1 MCFQDGGRGGAHT
14 YAPSLPPS
22 PTAALAAEPAALS
35 GIGASARRP
44 KVLANPVRGSTRIQI
59 DYGDTRSP
67 TRTSPL

>member
-1 MCFQDGGRGGAHT
+1 MLARRGRCK
-14 YAPSLPPS
+14 YAASLRSAPA
-22 PTAALAAEPAALS
+22 AALADEPAALT
-35 GIGASARRP
+35 GIGVSARRP